1 MKKPFDPSTLR
12 DEVTD
17 PNLTPGR
24 FGAPI
29 DVRAPNV
36 DPEKVVREIKGMLVG
51 SDYLYAEGTLRS
63 ILAWIEEHGY
73 VTARQVQAIDHIAD
87 APQRQNPRRDQR
99 RWR

>member
-36 DPEKVVREIKGMLVG
+36 DPEKVV
-51 SDYLYAEGTLRS
+51 
-63 ILAWIEEHGY
+63 
-73 VTARQVQAIDHIAD
+73 AD